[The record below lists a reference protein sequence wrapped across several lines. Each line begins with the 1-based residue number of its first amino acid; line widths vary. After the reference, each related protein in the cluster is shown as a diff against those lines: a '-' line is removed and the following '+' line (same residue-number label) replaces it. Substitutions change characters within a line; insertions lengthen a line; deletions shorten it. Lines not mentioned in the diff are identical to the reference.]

1 MRRIIAF
8 LAGGIFFSFSPLANY
23 AQQHTFFPKGQVP
36 SSSVT
41 LKQASSPSTT
51 LNWSSW
57 QSYQA
62 NEQDGKKKVLI
73 SIYTDWC
80 SWCKRMDTETFANP
94 MVAKYLNEH
103 FALVKIN
110 AEQKEEI
117 LFRGKKYGY
126 TRVGDRNYNALA
138 AELLNGRISF
148 PALVFLSEDEEVI
161 QPISGFKSA
170 EELMPILMYIGS
182 DEYQRKPW
190 TTFQKEFKMPE
201 KNK

>member
-1 MRRIIAF
+1 MRQTIAF
-8 LAGGIFFSFSPLANY
+8 LAGVIFFCFSPLANY
-23 AQQHTFFPKGQVP
+23 AQQHNFFPKGQVNTP
-36 SSSVT
+36 TS
-41 LKQASSPSTT
+41 A

-62 NEQDGKKKVLI
+62 SEPGGKKKVLI
-73 SIYTDWC
+73 SIYTEWC

-94 MVAKYLNEH
+94 VVAKYMNEH
-103 FALVKIN
+103 FNLVKLN

-126 TRVGDRNYNALA
+126 ARVGDRSYNALA

-170 EELMPILMYIGS
+170 EELLPILMYIGS

-190 TTFQKEFKMPE
+190 ATFQKEFKMPE

>member
-8 LAGGIFFSFSPLANY
+8 VIGGILFICSPSAIF
-23 AQQHTFFPKGQVP
+23 AQQHSFFPKGQANAISITP
-36 SSSVT
+36 G
-41 LKQASSPSTT
+41 
-51 LNWSSW
+51 WSSW
-57 QSYQA
+57 ESFQSA
-62 NEQDGKKKVLI
+62 EQDNKKKVLI

-80 SWCKRMDTETFANP
+80 SWCKRMETETFANP
-94 MVAKYLNEH
+94 MIAKYMNEH
-103 FALVKIN
+103 FNLVRLN
-110 AEQKEEI
+110 AEQKDEL
-117 LFRGKKYGY
+117 LFRGKKYGSSKIGG
-126 TRVGDRNYNALA
+126 RSYNALA

-170 EELMPILMYIGS
+170 EELLPILMYIGS

-190 TTFQKEFKMPE
+190 TTFEKEFKMPE